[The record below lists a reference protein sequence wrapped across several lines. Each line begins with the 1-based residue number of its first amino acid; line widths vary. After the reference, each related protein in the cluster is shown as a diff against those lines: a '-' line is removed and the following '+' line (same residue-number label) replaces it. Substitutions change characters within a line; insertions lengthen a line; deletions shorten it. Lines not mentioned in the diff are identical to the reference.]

1 MIKDYLNSV
10 VEDKS
15 SKDFIIFSSILFSLG
30 FIMSIISNAFF
41 FIDDVAIKIFFGIA
55 NTVFFIGVI
64 GLCITISKWFKNS
77 DENSTHCRAYTWYS
91 Y

>member
-30 FIMSIISNAFF
+30 FN
-41 FIDDVAIKIFFGIA
+41 FG
-55 NTVFFIGVI
+55 
-64 GLCITISKWFKNS
+64 S
-77 DENSTHCRAYTWYS
+77 DICFEF
-91 Y
+91 

>member
-30 FIMSIISNAFF
+30 FIMSIISNAFSSSMMLRLRF
-41 FIDDVAIKIFFGIA
+41 SSVLQTQCF
-55 NTVFFIGVI
+55 
-64 GLCITISKWFKNS
+64 L
-77 DENSTHCRAYTWYS
+77 
-91 Y
+91 